1 MFFIKNFEF
10 TNEKG
15 LQLVNTNDLNVYI
28 SEKIEHFSKYENY
41 SSKEERLMLLDE
53 IIQMCNH
60 DRNTATFDYS
70 NLSTF
75 EGANMVDMQPQMID
89 YYNIVYT
96 LGGII
101 LHVFDKGNNRL
112 ASVEDGISGA
122 IDTKEMFIKAYGEL
136 LDRKKTNGKAYGA
149 TLIFATLFEKDL
161 KEHTKQI
168 YAKQYLIRL
177 KNETDAG
184 RITLSSAEND
194 LFDFLQHHY
203 EMIGQRKTITQFDS
217 VVACTQMQYGL
228 FAKYGIIPSGDRDI
242 KRMLCNELTLNQLI
256 QSSLFQNIADD
267 RFVKLISRLFG
278 KQNLNLRN
286 NLAHCNFTY
295 INYYSIH
302 VTALLF
308 ILFTMVA
315 EESFLK

>member
-1 MFFIKNFEF
+1 MFFVKNFKF

-15 LQLVNTNDLNVYI
+15 LQLVNANDLDVYF

-41 SSKEERLMLLDE
+41 SSKEERLKLLDE
-53 IIQMCNH
+53 IIQMCDH
-60 DRNTATFDYS
+60 DGNTATFDYS
-70 NLSTF
+70 TLPTF
-75 EGANMVDMQPQMID
+75 EGTNMVDMQPQMID
-89 YYNIVYT
+89 YYNIVYI

-101 LHVFDKGNNRL
+101 FNVFDKGNNRL
-112 ASVEDGISGA
+112 ANVEDGISGA
-122 IDTKEMFIKAYGEL
+122 IDTKEMLIHAYGEL
-136 LDRKKTNGKAYGA
+136 LVRKKTTGKAYGA

-168 YAKQYLIRL
+168 YAKQYLIQL

-184 RITLSSAEND
+184 RITLSAVENK
-194 LFDFLQHHY
+194 LFDFLQYHY
-203 EMIGQRKTITQFDS
+203 GMIKQQATTAQFDS
-217 VVACTQMQYGL
+217 VVACTQMQYDL
-228 FAKYGIIPSGDRDI
+228 YAKYGIIPSNDRTI

-278 KQNLNLRN
+278 IQNLNLRN

-308 ILFTMVA
+308 VLFTMVA